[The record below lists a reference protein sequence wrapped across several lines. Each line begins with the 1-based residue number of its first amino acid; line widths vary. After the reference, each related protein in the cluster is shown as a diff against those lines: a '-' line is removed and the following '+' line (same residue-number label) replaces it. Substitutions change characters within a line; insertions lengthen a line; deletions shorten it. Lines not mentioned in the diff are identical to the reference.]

1 MLLQLIDLR
10 SSRAPIKQNKAIKK
24 KRKENVNLVNLSSFY
39 HDNITIRRNFISSN
53 EYIRRCFEANL
64 RFHRADKIAPLS
76 RRLLLFIGPLKCP
89 LGKWLLPIQRSLRP
103 VFIPV
108 LAMCKFMR
116 WMESEKF
123 VKNSRTDWNTLSSKY
138 TRREGEKKF
147 WLKLVLVWSNGSL
160 IGKVDEYRN
169 LMELLAR
176 IFLLRIRIYA
186 CIWKTRYFYCELIVR

>member
-1 MLLQLIDLR
+1 MKREIVEILWSLCFCSLSICDR
-10 SSRAPIKQNKAIKK
+10 RARRLNKIKRLKK

-138 TRREGEKKF
+138 TRREGEK
-147 WLKLVLVWSNGSL
+147 VLIKIS
-160 IGKVDEYRN
+160 IG
-169 LMELLAR
+169 M
-176 IFLLRIRIYA
+176 I
-186 CIWKTRYFYCELIVR
+186 